1 MNDENEKKARAID
14 NWLRRE
20 AMLRRAEAFEKL
32 QNAISEFFHAPYNFR
47 EGIQNDTSEFRQGGT
62 MTAAEIYNVLAKVN
76 NELGYA
82 LKQNRFGEPSD
93 GEKDLMM
100 SELVIRLNHAE
111 SAVDEL
117 RGVLGEDE
125 SAPER

>member
-1 MNDENEKKARAID
+1 
-14 NWLRRE
+14 
-20 AMLRRAEAFEKL
+20 
-32 QNAISEFFHAPYNFR
+32 
-47 EGIQNDTSEFRQGGT
+47 
-62 MTAAEIYNVLAKVN
+62 MTGAEIYNVLAKVQ
-76 NELGYA
+76 NELFYA

-117 RGVLGEDE
+117 RGVLDDGE
-125 SAPER
+125 SAPGVES